1 VAEVRAARA
10 TKTTTVSEMEG
21 GTNNNQPKA
30 LRGSKGNGGGGG
42 SGDGGEGNVNNNSNQ
57 DGDGDSNNTDPD
69 TLRTPPKAVFAPPS
83 ALAE

>member
-1 VAEVRAARA
+1 MTVAVVRASGA

-42 SGDGGEGNVNNNSNQ
+42 SGDGGEGNLNNDSNR
-57 DGDGDSNNTDPD
+57 DDDGDSDDADPD
-69 TLRTPPKAVFAPPS
+69 ALRTPPEAIQ
-83 ALAE
+83 